1 MQRGQTF
8 QMFLLLVAFAAAFVW
23 MTSDSLPAA
32 VASHFGASGVAD
44 GFMPRDGYV
53 RFMLAFV
60 VGLPLFIVGL
70 TTITLGSPRARINV
84 PHREYWLAPERREE
98 TVAFLRLHTVRFG
111 AMLLVFLCFVHWLV
125 VRANQSQP
133 VQLENRWFIGGLV
146 LFIISALVWTKALF
160 DRFRRL
166 PTDPP

>member
-23 MTSDSLPAA
+23 MTSDSLPAL
-32 VASHFGASGVAD
+32 VASHFGTSGTAD
-44 GFMPRDGYV
+44 AFMPRDAYV

-60 VGLPLFIVGL
+60 VGLPLLIVGL
-70 TTITLGSPRARINV
+70 TSLTLGSPRARINV
-84 PHREYWLAPERREE
+84 PHRDYWLAPERREE
-98 TVAFLRLHTVRFG
+98 TISFLRLHTVRFG

-125 VRANQSQP
+125 VRANGSQP
-133 VQLENRWFIGGLV
+133 VRLENRWFIGGLAV
-146 LFIISALVWTKALF
+146 FAVCALVWAKALF

-166 PTDPP
+166 PIDPP